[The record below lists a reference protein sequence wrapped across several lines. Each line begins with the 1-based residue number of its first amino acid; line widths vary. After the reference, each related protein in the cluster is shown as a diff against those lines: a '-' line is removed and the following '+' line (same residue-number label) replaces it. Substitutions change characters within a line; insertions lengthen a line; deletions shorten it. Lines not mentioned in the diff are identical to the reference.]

1 MAATESSM
9 LELGTKLPNFKLI
22 DTVTGQEVA
31 SDKLNTKAN
40 LIMFICNHCPY
51 VKHINSELSK
61 LGKDYLNKDV
71 SILAISSNDVE
82 NYPEDSPEKMKLN
95 ALEQGFSFPY
105 LYDST
110 QEVAKQFKAECTP
123 DFFIFNNKKELV
135 YRGQFDDSRPG
146 NGIPVSG
153 KDVRNAIDAL
163 LSDKLPNENQIPSI
177 GCIIKWK

>member
-22 DTVTGQEVA
+22 DTVTGQEVV
-31 SDKLNTKAN
+31 SDKLNNKAN

-123 DFFIFNNKKELV
+123 DFFVFNNKKELV

-146 NGIPVSG
+146 NGVPVSG

-177 GCIIKWK
+177 GCNIKWK